1 MVSLTSWFC
10 DKKPF
15 SAITVNIENITSK
28 DYDVD
33 DIGGI
38 PELVDVIKL
47 QSTGPSEASRAI
59 RKKLKYG
66 SVHQQLRALTIL
78 DGLIQNAG
86 ERFQRDFVDEML
98 LERLRVCGTSEVS
111 DAQVKDKCKELFRSW
126 AAQYK
131 NVRGLEQI
139 VALHK
144 VCHLVHIM
152 FSPLPNE
159 LNVALDTKSMIS
171 IYGQFL
177 TAC

>member
-1 MVSLTSWFC
+1 MASLTSRIGN
-10 DKKPF
+10 KKPF
-15 SAITVNIENITSK
+15 SAITVNIENFTSK
-28 DYDVD
+28 DYDVE

-66 SVHQQLRALTIL
+66 SVHQQLRALVIL

-111 DAQVKDKCKELFRSW
+111 DPQVKDKCKELFRSW

-144 VCHLVHIM
+144 VCDSIM
-152 FSPLPNE
+152 IPCLPCFTWY
-159 LNVALDTKSMIS
+159 DKS
-171 IYGQFL
+171 Y
-177 TAC
+177 TASVIAFWT

>member
-1 MVSLTSWFC
+1 MTSLTFWFGN
-10 DKKPF
+10 KKPF
-15 SAITVNIENITSK
+15 SAITVNIENFTSK

-33 DIGGI
+33 DISGI

-66 SVHQQLRALTIL
+66 NVHQQLRALTIL

-111 DAQVKDKCKELFRSW
+111 DQQVKDKCKELFRSW

-131 NVRGLEQI
+131 NVHGLQQI

-144 VCHLVHIM
+144 VRIRSTLLTHSKSIK
-152 FSPLPNE
+152 NE
-159 LNVALDTKSMIS
+159 THSKFINNEDYS
-171 IYGQFL
+171 
-177 TAC
+177 